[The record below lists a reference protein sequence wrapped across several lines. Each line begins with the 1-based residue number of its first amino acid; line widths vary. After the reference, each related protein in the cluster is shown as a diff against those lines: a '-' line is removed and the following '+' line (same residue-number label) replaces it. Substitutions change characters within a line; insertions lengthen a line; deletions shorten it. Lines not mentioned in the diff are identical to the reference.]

1 VCSFTLAV
9 NRQFTDQSGERQADF
24 IQCVVWRKQ
33 AENLER
39 FVKKGALLGVEGR
52 IQTRQYETDNGTRYV
67 TEVLCDSIQFLESRS
82 ESEPKQVQED
92 NNSRDNDEFYEANSS
107 QQKKIYH
114 SKGGNIMQQQRRGGF
129 KKRRKVCYFT
139 QNKVEHIDFKDVELL
154 KRFVTDRG
162 KILPRRVTGTSAKW
176 QRPLATAIKRARHM
190 ALLPFVKD

>member
-1 VCSFTLAV
+1 MNRVILVGRITKDPEVKTTQSNIPVCSFTLAV

-92 NNSRDNDEFYEANSS
+92 NNSRDNDEFYET
-107 QQKKIYH
+107 
-114 SKGGNIMQQQRRGGF
+114 SKQ
-129 KKRRKVCYFT
+129 
-139 QNKVEHIDFKDVELL
+139 
-154 KRFVTDRG
+154 
-162 KILPRRVTGTSAKW
+162 
-176 QRPLATAIKRARHM
+176 LAAEED
-190 ALLPFVKD
+190 LPF